1 MNKLTILSVFFITA
15 LVAMLVGVL
24 ISHLEISGES
34 KGIAIY
40 ACSCVVAYVLYF
52 ISGESKRDELEE
64 SEDD

>member
-15 LVAMLVGVL
+15 FVAMLVGVL

-40 ACSCVVAYVLYF
+40 ACSCFVAYVLYV
-52 ISGESKRDELEE
+52 ISGESKRDDLEA

>member
-40 ACSCVVAYVLYF
+40 ACSCFVAYVLYV
-52 ISGESKRDELEE
+52 ISGESKRDELEG

>member
-40 ACSCVVAYVLYF
+40 ACSCVVAYVLYV
-52 ISGESKRDELEE
+52 ISGESKRDDLEDE
-64 SEDD
+64 GDE